1 MEIRMLTQNSYYQ
14 EEKKYATVRLTIV
27 FILTFFTFIPFPQIN
42 SEMLPQVFFVKVLL
56 SGLLFIS
63 MSLYLLI
70 LRKPDLFMVY
80 RKVLLIL
87 LDLMVLTFLIAVFEK
102 NGLFLLPLYIV
113 IVMQNGLSFGITYFY
128 VSIIS
133 ASISWIL
140 LLIYSEYWQ
149 VHHEIIA
156 TFAMTTFLI
165 PLFYLKF
172 ITKVHEKND
181 TLSEILTTTEH
192 DANHDALTGLANR
205 KMYKEV
211 MHITLKRK
219 EFFALLFIDLNKFK
233 GINDT
238 YGHDVG
244 DEVLKEVSRRLL
256 NNMSNE
262 DFLARLGGDEFVII
276 SRRKKQFLSKFLK
289 KLEDTVIGEHTV
301 NGVTVLIEFSIG
313 VSVYPD
319 DTKSLSPN
327 DGSVEMMLG
336 KYADDAMYVA
346 KRKPNAYHVFYGD
359 IKS

>member
-1 MEIRMLTQNSYYQ
+1 MLMQNSYYQ

-27 FILTFFTFIPFPQIN
+27 FMLTFFSFIPFPQIN
-42 SEMLPQVFFVKVLL
+42 SEMFPQIFLVKVLL
-56 SGLLFIS
+56 GGLLLVS
-63 MSLYLLI
+63 MTHYLLI
-70 LRKPDLFMVY
+70 VRKPDLFVVY
-80 RKVLLIL
+80 RKILLIL

-102 NGLFLLPLYIV
+102 NGLFLLPIYIV

-128 VSIIS
+128 ASIMF

-140 LLIYSEYWQ
+140 LLVYSEYWQ
-149 VHHEIIA
+149 EHHDIIA

-172 ITKVHEKND
+172 ITRVHEQND
-181 TLSEILTTTEH
+181 ALSEILTTTEH

-219 EFFALLFIDLNKFK
+219 EFFTLLFIDLNKFK

-238 YGHDVG
+238 FGHDIG

-256 NNMSNE
+256 QNMSNE

-276 SRRKKQFLSKFLK
+276 SRRKKVFLEKFLK
-289 KLEDTVIGEHTV
+289 KLEDTVIGKYTV
-301 NGVTVLIEFSIG
+301 EGVIVPIELSIG
-313 VSVYPD
+313 ISLYPD

-327 DGSVEMMLG
+327 DGSIEIMLG
-336 KYADDAMYVA
+336 KYADDAMYAA
-346 KRKPNAYHVFYGD
+346 KRKPNAYHVFYRD
-359 IKS
+359 IKG